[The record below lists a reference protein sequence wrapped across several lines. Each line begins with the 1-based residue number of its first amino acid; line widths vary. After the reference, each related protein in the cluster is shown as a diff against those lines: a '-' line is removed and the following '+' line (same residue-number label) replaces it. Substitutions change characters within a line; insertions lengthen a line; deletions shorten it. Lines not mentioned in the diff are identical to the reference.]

1 MVLGNLSVSFR
12 YKGGISALRLSKRM
26 NVSWITASRML
37 RKIRI
42 AMGHR
47 DSIYRLEELIEID
60 DALIGGDRLGESVG
74 GGAERKT
81 PILVGS

>member
-1 MVLGNLSVSFR
+1 
-12 YKGGISALRLSKRM
+12 
-26 NVSWITASRML
+26 ML

-60 DALIGGDRLGESVG
+60 DALIGGDRLGESEG

>member
-1 MVLGNLSVSFR
+1 
-12 YKGGISALRLSKRM
+12 
-26 NVSWITASRML
+26 ML

-60 DALIGGDRLGESVG
+60 DALIGGDRLEESVG
-74 GGAERKT
+74 GGVPKEKRRY
-81 PILVGS
+81 